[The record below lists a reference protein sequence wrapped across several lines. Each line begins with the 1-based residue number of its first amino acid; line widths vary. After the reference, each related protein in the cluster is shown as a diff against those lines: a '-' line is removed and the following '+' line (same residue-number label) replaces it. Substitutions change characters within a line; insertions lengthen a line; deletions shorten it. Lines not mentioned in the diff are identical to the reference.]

1 MIIDQDL
8 YVRKL
13 NKTKKNRETHALNVK
28 FSTVMKWEFTPIY
41 TNDIYKESLNYVCYM
56 STFVCVS

>member
-41 TNDIYKESLNYVCYM
+41 TNDIYKESLNYV
-56 STFVCVS
+56 